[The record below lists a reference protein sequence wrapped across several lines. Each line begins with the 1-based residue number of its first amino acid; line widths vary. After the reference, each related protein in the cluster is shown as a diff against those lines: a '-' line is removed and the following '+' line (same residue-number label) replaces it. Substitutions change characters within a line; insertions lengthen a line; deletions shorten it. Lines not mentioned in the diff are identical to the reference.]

1 MPHLFPDAGN
11 FIKVNCSALKH
22 GCEAHYSQTLL
33 QLTNSV
39 GFLTNAKHFDFIT
52 GSCNLLRPA
61 EMS

>member
-22 GCEAHYSQTLL
+22 GCEAHYSHTLL

-39 GFLTNAKHFDFIT
+39 SFLTNA
-52 GSCNLLRPA
+52 
-61 EMS
+61 